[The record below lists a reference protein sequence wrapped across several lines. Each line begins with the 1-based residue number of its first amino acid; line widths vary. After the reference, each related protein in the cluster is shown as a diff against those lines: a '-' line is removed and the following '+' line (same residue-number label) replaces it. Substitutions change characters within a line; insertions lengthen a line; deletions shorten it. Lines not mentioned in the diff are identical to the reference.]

1 MKLKKGNGGKKKTTV
16 RTRSQQEAYNR
27 TPMQEKARN
36 QAEERRRWEKD
47 EQMWKKNPARVFN
60 VPEELA
66 KMSLKEL
73 RAMESRNTYAKNS
86 KLGVESAPHNVG
98 ISMEQIKD
106 NERKIAKAFKI
117 KGVVE

>member
-1 MKLKKGNGGKKKTTV
+1 MTV
-16 RTRSQQEAYNR
+16 DTKEFK
-27 TPMQEKARN
+27 P
-36 QAEERRRWEKD
+36 KD
-47 EQMWKKNPARVFN
+47 LS
-60 VPEELA
+60 PEELA
-66 KMSLKEL
+66 KMSLREL